1 METTL
6 DQIGTRLRLYME
18 LEGLEQ
24 EKICEL
30 TQATSQQILN
40 IMAGC
45 DYCLEELLT
54 VLSRL
59 PHLNSLWIIYGE
71 GNIYNGQSADGQPQK
86 CRSRKKERAV
96 CLNEV
101 QQLLRDLEAIE
112 EAVRNNVRVKELKDR
127 ILELTARL

>member
-30 TQATSQQILN
+30 TQATNKQILN

-45 DYCLEELLT
+45 DYCLHELLT

-71 GNIYNGQSADGQPQK
+71 GNIYVGQSADGTPQ
-86 CRSRKKERAV
+86 RARTRKHEKAV
-96 CLNEV
+96 CLNQV
-101 QQLLRDLEAIE
+101 QQLLQDLEAIE
-112 EAVRNNVRVKELKDR
+112 EAVRNNARLEDLKAHIR
-127 ILELTARL
+127 ALTAKL